1 MSPRAYSE
9 YFMKRKVDV
18 VISLLGLLILSP
30 VFLVIA
36 LLIIIDSKGP
46 VFYRQ
51 QRIGK
56 GEQPFH
62 IYKFRTMYLNSDTK
76 ALITIG
82 SHDNR
87 ITQVGY
93 YLRKYKIDEF
103 PQLINVF
110 KGDMSLVGPR
120 PEVQKYTRLYTNDQL
135 DVLSVR
141 PGITDPASILLKD
154 ENDLLARSQDPEKF
168 YIEKLLPH
176 KLAINFDTSNK

>member
-120 PEVQKYTRLYTNDQL
+120 P
-135 DVLSVR
+135 
-141 PGITDPASILLKD
+141 
-154 ENDLLARSQDPEKF
+154 
-168 YIEKLLPH
+168 
-176 KLAINFDTSNK
+176 